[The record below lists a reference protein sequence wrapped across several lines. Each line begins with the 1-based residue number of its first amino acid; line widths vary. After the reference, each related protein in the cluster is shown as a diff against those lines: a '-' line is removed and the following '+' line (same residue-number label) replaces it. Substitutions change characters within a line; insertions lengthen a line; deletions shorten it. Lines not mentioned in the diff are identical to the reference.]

1 MMALIRL
8 VAIIIAI
15 EALFYVLLS
24 IYIRSLRREAL
35 EKEWDQRHPEKS
47 GASPE
52 RREFVRRSMVGFEK
66 TLRARLIGWVMVLP
80 VVAIVTIIFFVNYY

>member
-8 VAIIIAI
+8 VALIIVI

-35 EKEWDQRHPEKS
+35 EKEWDNRHPEKA

-52 RREFVRRSMVGFEK
+52 RREFVRRTMVGFSK
-66 TLRARLIGWVMVLP
+66 TLRARLIAWVMVLP

>member
-8 VAIIIAI
+8 VALIIVI

-35 EKEWDQRHPEKS
+35 EKEWDNRHTQKA

-52 RREFVRRSMVGFEK
+52 RREFVRRAMVAFSK
-66 TLRARLIGWVMVLP
+66 TLRARLIAWVMVLP